1 MYTTISYM
9 RSSFEFSHSLSLD
22 QTQLSSSSSDSRMGR
37 RTWGPSG
44 SIQFMALVHGSLKF
58 IVSNIVIVSPSP
70 PPRDSKIVSGLTPG

>member
-37 RTWGPSG
+37 RTGGPSG
-44 SIQFMALVHGSLKF
+44 SIQFMAL
-58 IVSNIVIVSPSP
+58 
-70 PPRDSKIVSGLTPG
+70 